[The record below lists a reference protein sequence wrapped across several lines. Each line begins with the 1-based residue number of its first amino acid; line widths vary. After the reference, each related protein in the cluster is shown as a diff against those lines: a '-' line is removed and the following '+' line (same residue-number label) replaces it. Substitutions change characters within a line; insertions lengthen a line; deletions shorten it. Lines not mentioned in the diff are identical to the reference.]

1 MKLENQ
7 NDPLKGL
14 HIEPVKVN
22 KARLGFS
29 NKKSTEAEIIVS
41 EENGSQENITIV
53 RKKDQKLPKVCEIC
67 GNSYKYQHALDSHM
81 RRHRNIKPYQCMV
94 CGKGFVINFELNRH
108 MRTVSEPNLVFIVER
123 YRVFNLLI

>member
-1 MKLENQ
+1 M
-7 NDPLKGL
+7 
-14 HIEPVKVN
+14 KVN

-29 NKKSTEAEIIVS
+29 NKKTAETGNDGIEDMKG
-41 EENGSQENITIV
+41 EENLMV
-53 RKKDQKLPKVCEIC
+53 VKKKDQKSPKVCDIC

-108 MRTVSEPNLVFIVER
+108 MRTVS
-123 YRVFNLLI
+123 